1 MSEATRPRYAPAPVE
16 PLDTASR
23 QLVPRALEPDARTGR
38 DLEQDLP
45 STEPDGAASDAL
57 ARVRDSVLSGLRLV
71 EDARQKT
78 PLEVRA
84 SDVLEELVVDD
95 RPTAPSRL
103 DSGPSDV
110 FAPIGARARLLD
122 EAAPTPRDRP
132 FRHVDHE
139 RPTDLDPRE
148 APTATY
154 HAGPA
159 VQPRPAAP
167 EPEARAQPRDQER
180 LLVLSVYDSVRAHHA
195 LSGADTARAAHVT
208 SLSEHLRASGSFSDR
223 DLLLAVH
230 AREKRALLG
239 APEEVRR
246 EREDRVMALG
256 LLAYEVDVAHRDQMR
271 AFKDQLIGEL
281 GALPQQKRDAVYADF
296 ESFAERDGAND
307 SNLCRREL
315 FRALKEEQELHKAYV
330 YALALE
336 KTRRDLSQP
345 PPRAPREADAERR
358 A

>member
-23 QLVPRALEPDARTGR
+23 QLVPRALDPDGRTGR
-38 DLEQDLP
+38 DLEEELP
-45 STEPDGAASDAL
+45 STEPDGAANDAL
-57 ARVRDSVLSGLRLV
+57 ARARDSALSGLKLV
-71 EDARQKT
+71 EDARAKT

-84 SDVLEELVVDD
+84 SDVLEVLVVDD

-103 DSGPSDV
+103 DSAPSDV

-139 RPTDLDPRE
+139 RPTDVDPRE

-154 HAGPA
+154 HAT
-159 VQPRPAAP
+159 PAAP
-167 EPEARAQPRDQER
+167 AQPAPREPDPRAQARDQER

-195 LSGADTARAAHVT
+195 LQGLDDARAKHVA
-208 SLSEHLRASGSFSDR
+208 SLGEHLKANGAFSDR
-223 DLLLAVH
+223 DLVLAVH

-256 LLAYEVDVAHRDQMR
+256 LVAHEVDGAYRDQMR
-271 AFKDQLIGEL
+271 TFQDQLVSEL
-281 GALPQQKRDAVYADF
+281 GALPPQKRDAVYADF

-307 SNLCRREL
+307 SNHCRREL

-345 PPRAPREADAERR
+345 PARAPSAADAERR